1 MEILLVKDFL
11 LNYAMPKNNKWI
23 CREWEF
29 DIADTNFKEDDFERI
44 NLLKKYGNLLNPKI
58 QVSLTEKKVRICQKR
73 ISHKSLEEFKG
84 VKAANEI
91 VKVFSE
97 LTLHKIVHGDL
108 CASNIGF
115 DKYGRLLIFD
125 WEPFLKIR
133 SPNSNVLELR
143 SSKYALHPMDQASN
157 CITIRSDLFATG
169 TLLMQALYGRYP
181 GLKLIKRNFNLISK
195 ISEDTLNPQHSIQ
208 KMFSFAKGI
217 H

>member
-1 MEILLVKDFL
+1 MCE
-11 LNYAMPKNNKWI
+11 NKNWI
-23 CREWEF
+23 CREWGF
-29 DIADTNFKEDDFERI
+29 DVTIPNCLDQDIKRLNLMKEYSNYLYPNI
-44 NLLKKYGNLLNPKI
+44 YVSYNKKGVK
-58 QVSLTEKKVRICQKR
+58 ICQKR
-73 ISHKSLEEFKG
+73 ILHRSLEDVKG
-84 VKAANEI
+84 NKTAYEI
-91 VKVFSE
+91 VKK
-97 LTLHKIVHGDL
+97 LTKLISLNIVHGDL

-157 CITIRSDLFATG
+157 CITIRSDLFAIG
-169 TLLMQALYGRYP
+169 TLLTQALYGRYP

-195 ISEDTLNPQHSIQ
+195 ISEDTLNPQQSIQ

-217 H
+217 L

>member
-1 MEILLVKDFL
+1 MMCEESEELKCELNKCDKKTSKFSLDGLVKLCKVVDVYDGDTCRVVFKHNSNISKWNIRMNGYDSPEMRPSKKL
-11 LNYAMPKNNKWI
+11 ENRDEIKKKAIEAKNY
-23 CREWEF
+23 
-29 DIADTNFKEDDFERI
+29 
-44 NLLKKYGNLLNPKI
+44 L
-58 QVSLTEKKVRICQKR
+58 
-73 ISHKSLEEFKG
+73 KSLIM
-84 VKAANEI
+84 NENQF
-91 VKVFSE
+91 VYLKCG
-97 LTLHKIVHGDL
+97 K
-108 CASNIGF
+108 F

-217 H
+217 L